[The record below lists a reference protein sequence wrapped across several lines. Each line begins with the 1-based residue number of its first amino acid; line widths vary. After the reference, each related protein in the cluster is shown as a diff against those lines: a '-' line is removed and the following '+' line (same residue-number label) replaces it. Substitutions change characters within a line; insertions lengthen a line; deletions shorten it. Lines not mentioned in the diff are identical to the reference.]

1 MENSISTPVLQ
12 TELCTYCNSKTETED
27 VFCTNCG
34 YPLKGTELEQNNF
47 VTQRSFNDIDLA
59 DLNKKLKNA
68 GMSLYYLAG
77 IFVISGFVNFFL
89 SKDNPE
95 VLAIVIPIFILAVLF
110 LILGAYSAKKPLA
123 CLISGLSLY
132 IIVQILSA
140 IDDPVN
146 IAKGIIFKIAIIGY
160 LIKGIKS
167 AIDIEKIKK
176 DNHLA

>member
-1 MENSISTPVLQ
+1 
-12 TELCTYCNSKTETED
+12 
-27 VFCTNCG
+27 
-34 YPLKGTELEQNNF
+34 
-47 VTQRSFNDIDLA
+47 
-59 DLNKKLKNA
+59 
-68 GMSLYYLAG
+68 
-77 IFVISGFVNFFL
+77 VISGFVNFFL
-89 SKDNPE
+89 SKDNPD

-132 IIVQILSA
+132 VIVQILLA

-146 IAKGIIFKIAIIGY
+146 IVKGIIFKIAIIGY